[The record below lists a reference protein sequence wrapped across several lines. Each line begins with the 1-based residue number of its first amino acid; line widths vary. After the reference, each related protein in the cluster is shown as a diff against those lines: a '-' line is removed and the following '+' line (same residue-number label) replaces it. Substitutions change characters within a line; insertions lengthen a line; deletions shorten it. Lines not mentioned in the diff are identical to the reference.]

1 MKRLY
6 NWVCA
11 TLVVTACSPSA
22 LTTDELPTGAEGLT
36 PLTLSA
42 TLDEKGPL
50 ARANGT
56 AFEATDGL
64 VAYLRHVTWDGTV
77 GGAITEAANGTLA
90 DYTSA
95 KLVAFMPGTLTDGAY
110 LLTATKPLYWDD
122 FSNSASEDTD
132 LRTEGHYLQAY
143 YGYAVNSGT
152 GAATAHTALTE
163 KLNNGNTATG
173 TLTWTVPTDQRDS
186 QTQQE
191 CDLLWAKAQDPVKYD
206 HATTRA
212 GLTLPYTHALCRL
225 TVTLV
230 AADGFS
236 TGAFTNTTVTTAG
249 LNKTATYCAPT
260 ADITDATTTGSDSEA
275 GIIRLRGEAETTTTV
290 DAQTLPAR
298 SFSGLFVP
306 HTLLTAGNVLA
317 TIADVDGNHY
327 TLPLTN
333 EILMAWATGLDG
345 HQTQAAH
352 HYKLTVTLRKQ
363 KVAVSATLADWSDV
377 SAEAQGSIQFT
388 ADVPAIELSDR
399 TALESFRLY
408 RSSEATLTEGGL
420 QPSAT
425 TCTFVADAEQPDKGS
440 WNNDPAIYWANAS
453 TSYHFRALAEKG
465 AGGKYTA
472 RAGEG
477 LTATQGQ
484 DLLWGTSGPD
494 AIAPRTGTV
503 PLTFEHPLSKLTVQL
518 TTAAESPE
526 TEAAKRVNLDGARL
540 TLSPL
545 ATTGTVRLTDGSLT
559 LDAAQE
565 NAIEQFAAQSH
576 PVTGKTTL
584 DNYIVLPQLLGND
597 VTLRL
602 TLADGTTYRVQLNTC
617 TATVDET
624 PQPVTAWERGRH
636 YTYTL
641 HVEKEAVRLAASVQ
655 NWVKVAGNGNA
666 NLDWD

>member
-56 AFEATDGL
+56 AFEDTDGL
-64 VAYLRHVTWDGTV
+64 VAYLRHVTWDGTN
-77 GGAITEAANGTLA
+77 APIEAANSALD

-95 KLVAFMPGTLTDGAY
+95 KLAAFGAGTPTDGNHP
-110 LLTATKPLYWDD
+110 LTATTPLYWDD
-122 FSNSASEDTD
+122 FSNSTTAETD
-132 LRTEGHYLQAY
+132 LRTTGHYLEAY
-143 YGYAVNSGT
+143 YGYAVHSQT
-152 GAATAHTALTE
+152 DATTAHTTLTTALH
-163 KLNNGNTATG
+163 NGSEASG
-173 TLTWTVPTDQRDS
+173 TLTWTVPTDQTTEAA
-186 QTQQE
+186 QKE
-191 CDLLWAKAQDPVKYD
+191 ADLLWAKSQTPVKYD

-225 TVTLV
+225 TVALV

-249 LNKTATYCAPT
+249 LNKTATFSAPT
-260 ADITDATTTGSDSEA
+260 TEITGATTGSDSEA
-275 GIIRLRGEAETTTTV
+275 GIIRLWGGAETTATV

-306 HTLLTAGNVLA
+306 LTALTAGNVLA
-317 TIADVDGNHY
+317 TITDVDGNHY
-327 TLPLTN
+327 TLPLTE
-333 EILMAWATGLDG
+333 EILTAWATGLDG
-345 HQTQAAH
+345 NQTQAAH

-363 KVAVSATLADWSDV
+363 QVAVSATLADWSDV

-388 ADVPAIELSDR
+388 ADVSTIALSDR
-399 TALESFRLY
+399 TDLESFRLY
-408 RSSEATLTEGGL
+408 RSSQETLTEEGL
-420 QPSAT
+420 QSAT

-440 WNNDPAIYWANAS
+440 WNNNPAIYWENAS
-453 TSYHFRALAEKG
+453 TSYHFRALAEQG
-465 AGGKYTA
+465 EGGKYTA
-472 RAGEG
+472 RTGED
-477 LTATQGQ
+477 LTARQGK
-484 DLLWGTSGPD
+484 DLLWGTSGAT
-494 AIAPRTGTV
+494 AIAPRTGPV
-503 PLTFEHPLSKLTVQL
+503 PLDFEHLLSKLTVKL
-518 TTAAESPE
+518 TTADESPD

-545 ATTGTVRLTDGSLT
+545 ATTGTVRLTDGSLD
-559 LDAAQE
+559 LNAAQAE
-565 NAIEQFAAQSH
+565 AIPEFAAQSH
-576 PVTGKTTL
+576 PVDGKPLL
-584 DNYIVLPQLLGND
+584 DNYIVLPQPLGND

-602 TLADGTTYRVQLNTC
+602 TLADGTTYRVPLNTC
-617 TATVDET
+617 TATVEGT
-624 PQPVTAWERGRH
+624 PQAVTAWERGRH
-636 YTYTL
+636 YTYTI
-641 HVEKEAVRLAASVQ
+641 HVEKEAVRLSASVR
-655 NWVKVAGNGNA
+655 NWVEVTGNGNA

>member
-77 GGAITEAANGTLA
+77 GGAITEAANGSLA

-95 KLVAFMPGTLTDGAY
+95 KLVAFTPGTPTDGAY

-122 FSNSASEDTD
+122 FSNSATTDTD
-132 LRTEGHYLQAY
+132 LRTAGHYLEAY
-143 YGYAVNSGT
+143 YGYAVHSQT
-152 GAATAHTALTE
+152 DATTAHGQLTTA
-163 KLNNGNTATG
+163 LNNGNTATG
-173 TLTWTVPTDQRDS
+173 TLTWTVPTDQTDS

-191 CDLLWAKAQDPVKYD
+191 CDLLWAKAQTPVQYD

-225 TVTLV
+225 TVALV

-249 LNKTATYCAPT
+249 LNKTATFSAPT
-260 ADITDATTTGSDSEA
+260 TEITGATTTGSDSEA

-290 DAQTLPAR
+290 DEQTLPAR

-306 HTLLTAGNVLA
+306 RTLLTAGHVLA

-327 TLPLTN
+327 TLPLT
-333 EILMAWATGLDG
+333 EGILTAWTDGLDG
-345 HQTQAAH
+345 NQTQAAH

-363 KVAVSATLADWSDV
+363 AVAVSATLADWSDV
-377 SAEAQGSIQFT
+377 RAEAQGSIQFEP
-388 ADVPAIELSDR
+388 DVPAIALSDR
-399 TALESFRLY
+399 TALQSFRLY
-408 RSSEATLTEGGL
+408 RSSQETLTEGGL

-425 TCTFVADAEQPDKGS
+425 TCTFTPETPEATQGS
-440 WNNDPAIYWANAS
+440 WTNNPAIYWENAS
-453 TSYHFRALAEKG
+453 THYHFRALAEQG
-465 AGGKYTA
+465 EGGKYTA
-472 RAGEG
+472 RADES
-477 LTATQGQ
+477 LTATQGH

-503 PLTFEHPLSKLTVQL
+503 PLDFEHLLSKLTVKL
-518 TTAAESPE
+518 TTAAESPD
-526 TEAAKRVNLDGARL
+526 TEAAKRVDLDDALL

-545 ATTGTVRLTDGSLT
+545 ATTGTVRLTDGSLE

-565 NAIEQFAAQSH
+565 NAIPDFAAQTH

-617 TATVDET
+617 IATVGET
-624 PQPVTAWERGRH
+624 PEPVMAWKRGRH

-655 NWVKVAGNGNA
+655 DWVEVAGNGNA

>member
-56 AFEATDGL
+56 AFEANDGL

-77 GGAITEAANGTLA
+77 DGTITEAANSTLA

-95 KLVAFMPGTLTDGAY
+95 KLVAFGAGTPTDGNHP
-110 LLTATKPLYWDD
+110 LTATTPLYWDD
-122 FSNSASEDTD
+122 FSNSDSEDTD
-132 LRTEGHYLQAY
+132 LRTAGHYLQAF
-143 YGYAVNSGT
+143 YGYAVNGGT
-152 GAATAHTALTE
+152 NAATAHTTLTTALH
-163 KLNNGNTATG
+163 NGSEATG
-173 TLTWTVPTDQRDS
+173 TLTWTVPTDQTDS

-191 CDLLWAKAQDPVKYD
+191 CDLLWAKAQTPVKYE

-225 TVTLV
+225 TVALV

-236 TGAFTNTTVTTAG
+236 AGAFTNTTVTTAG
-249 LNKTATYCAPT
+249 LNKTATFSAPT
-260 ADITDATTTGSDSEA
+260 AAITDAGQGSDGDA
-275 GIIRLRGEAETTTTV
+275 GVIQLRGEAETTTMI
-290 DAQTLPAR
+290 DEQTLPAR

-306 HTLLTAGNVLA
+306 RTVLTAGSVLA
-317 TIADVDGNHY
+317 TIANVDGNHY
-327 TLPLTN
+327 TLPLTSD
-333 EILMAWATGLDG
+333 ILTAWADGLDG
-345 HQTQAAH
+345 NQTQAAH

-363 KVAVSATLADWSDV
+363 AVAVSATLADWSDV

-388 ADVPAIELSDR
+388 ADVPAIALSDR
-399 TALESFRLY
+399 TDLQSFRLY
-408 RSSEATLTEGGL
+408 RSSEATLTKEGL
-420 QPSAT
+420 QSAT
-425 TCTFVADAEQPDKGS
+425 TCTFVEDAGQPNKGS
-440 WNNDPAIYWANAS
+440 WTNDPAIYWANAS
-453 TSYHFRALAEKG
+453 TSYHFRALAEQG

-472 RAGEG
+472 RADED

-503 PLTFEHPLSKLTVQL
+503 PLDFEHLLSKLTVKL
-518 TTAAESPE
+518 TTAADTPD
-526 TEAAKRVNLDGARL
+526 TEAAKRVDLDGALL

-565 NAIEQFAAQSH
+565 NAIPDFAAQTH
-576 PVTGKTTL
+576 PVADRTTL
-584 DNYIVLPQLLGND
+584 ANYIVLPQPLGNN

-602 TLADGTTYRVQLNTC
+602 TLKDGTTYRVQLNTC

-624 PQPVTAWERGRH
+624 QQAVTAWERGRH

-655 NWVKVAGNGNA
+655 KWVEVTGNGNA

>member
-42 TLDEKGPL
+42 TLDEKGTL

-56 AFEATDGL
+56 AFEDTDGL
-64 VAYLRHVTWDGTV
+64 VAYLRHVTWDG
-77 GGAITEAANGTLA
+77 GSGAITEAANNTLP

-95 KLVAFMPGTLTDGAY
+95 KLAAFGAGTPTDGNHP
-110 LLTATKPLYWDD
+110 LTATTPLYWDD
-122 FSNSASEDTD
+122 FSNSTRAETD
-132 LRTEGHYLQAY
+132 LRTTGHYLEAY
-143 YGYAVNSGT
+143 YGYAVNGGT
-152 GAATAHTALTE
+152 NATTAHGKLTTALH
-163 KLNNGNTATG
+163 NGSKASG
-173 TLTWTVPTDQRDS
+173 TLTWTVPTDQTTEAA
-186 QTQQE
+186 QKE
-191 CDLLWAKAQDPVKYD
+191 ADLLWAKSQTPVKYD

-225 TVTLV
+225 TVALV

-249 LNKTATYCAPT
+249 LNKTATFSAPT
-260 ADITDATTTGSDSEA
+260 TEITGATTGSEDA
-275 GIIRLRGEAETTTTV
+275 GVIRLWGGAETTAMV

-306 HTLLTAGNVLA
+306 LTALTAGNVLA

-327 TLPLTN
+327 TLPLTE
-333 EILMAWATGLDG
+333 EILTAWATGLDG
-345 HQTQAAH
+345 NQTQAAH

-363 KVAVSATLADWSDV
+363 AVAVSATLADWSDV

-388 ADVPAIELSDR
+388 ADVPAIALSDQ
-399 TALESFRLY
+399 TDLESFRLY
-408 RSSEATLTEGGL
+408 RSSQETLTEEGL
-420 QPSAT
+420 QSAT

-453 TSYHFRALAEKG
+453 THYHFRALAEQG
-465 AGGKYTA
+465 EGGKYTA
-472 RAGEG
+472 RTGED
-477 LTATQGQ
+477 LTARQGK
-484 DLLWGTSGPD
+484 DLLWGTSGAA
-494 AIAPRTGTV
+494 AIPPRTGTV
-503 PLTFEHPLSKLTVQL
+503 LLDFEHPLSKLTVQL
-518 TTAAESPE
+518 TTAADTPD
-526 TEAAKRVNLDGARL
+526 TEAAKRVDLDGALL

-545 ATTGTVRLTDGSLT
+545 ATTGTVRLTDGG
-559 LDAAQE
+559 LDLNAAQAE
-565 NAIEQFAAQSH
+565 AIPEFAAQSH
-576 PVTGKTTL
+576 PVDGKPLL
-584 DNYIVLPQLLGND
+584 DNYIVLPQPLGND

-602 TLADGTTYRVQLNTC
+602 TLKDGTTYRVQLNTC
-617 TATVDET
+617 TATVEGT
-624 PQPVTAWERGRH
+624 PQAVTAWKRGRH

-641 HVEKEAVRLAASVQ
+641 HVEKETVRLAASVQ
-655 NWVKVAGNGNA
+655 DWVKVAGSGNA

>member
-77 GGAITEAANGTLA
+77 GGAITEAANGSLA

-95 KLVAFMPGTLTDGAY
+95 KLVAFTPGPLTAEAY
-110 LLTATKPLYWDD
+110 PLTATTPLYWDD
-122 FSNSASEDTD
+122 FSNSDSEATD

-143 YGYAVNSGT
+143 YGYAVNSRT
-152 GAATAHTALTE
+152 DAATAHGQLTTA
-163 KLNNGNTATG
+163 LNNGNTATG
-173 TLTWTVPTDQRDS
+173 TLTWTVPTDQRDE

-191 CDLLWAKAQDPVKYD
+191 HDLLWAKAQTPVKYE

-225 TVTLV
+225 TVALV

-249 LNKTATYCAPT
+249 LNKTATFSAPT
-260 ADITDATTTGSDSEA
+260 AEITGATTTGSDGDA
-275 GIIRLRGEAETTTTV
+275 GVIQLRGEAETTTMI
-290 DAQTLPAR
+290 DEQTLPAR

-306 HTLLTAGNVLA
+306 RTLLTADNVLA

-327 TLPLTN
+327 TLPLTS
-333 EILMAWATGLDG
+333 EILTAWEDGLDG
-345 HQTQAAH
+345 NQTQAAY

-377 SAEAQGSIQFT
+377 SAQAQGSIQFT
-388 ADVPAIELSDR
+388 ADVPAIALSDR
-399 TALESFRLY
+399 TDLQSFRLY
-408 RSSEATLTEGGL
+408 RSSEETLTEGGL

-425 TCTFVADAEQPDKGS
+425 TCTFTLETPEATQGS
-440 WNNDPAIYWANAS
+440 WTNHPAIYWANAS
-453 TSYHFRALAEKG
+453 TSYHFRALAEQG

-472 RAGEG
+472 RADES
-477 LTATQGQ
+477 LTATQGH

-503 PLTFEHPLSKLTVQL
+503 PLTFGHLLSKLTVKL
-518 TTAAESPE
+518 TTAADTPD
-526 TEAAKRVNLDGARL
+526 TEAAKRVALEGALL

-545 ATTGTVRLTDGSLT
+545 ATTGTVRLIDGGLELGT
-559 LDAAQE
+559 AQD

-584 DNYIVLPQLLGND
+584 DNYIVLPQTLGND
-597 VTLRL
+597 VILRL

-617 TATVDET
+617 IATVNET
-624 PQPVTAWERGRH
+624 PKPVTAWERGRH

-641 HVEKEAVRLAASVQ
+641 RVEKEAVRLAASVQ
-655 NWVKVAGNGNA
+655 NWVEVAGNGNA

>member
-56 AFEATDGL
+56 AFEANDGL

-95 KLVAFMPGTLTDGAY
+95 KLVAFTPGTPTDGAY
-110 LLTATKPLYWDD
+110 LLTATKPPYWDD

-132 LRTEGHYLQAY
+132 LRTAGHYLQAY
-143 YGYAVNSGT
+143 YGYAVNSRT
-152 GAATAHTALTE
+152 DAATAHGKLTTA
-163 KLNNGNTATG
+163 LNNGNTATG
-173 TLTWTVPTDQRDS
+173 TLTWTVPTDQTDS

-191 CDLLWAKAQDPVKYD
+191 CDLLWAKAQDPVKYE

-249 LNKTATYCAPT
+249 LNKTATFSAPT
-260 ADITDATTTGSDSEA
+260 TEITGATTGSEDA
-275 GIIRLRGEAETTTTV
+275 GVIRLWGGAETTATV

-298 SFSGLFVP
+298 SFTGLFVP
-306 HTLLTAGNVLA
+306 LTALTAGEVLA
-317 TIADVDGNHY
+317 TIANVDGNHY

-333 EILMAWATGLDG
+333 EMLTTWASGLQTGK
-345 HQTQAAH
+345 TKSAY

-377 SAEAQGSIQFT
+377 SAEAKGSIQFT
-388 ADVPAIELSDR
+388 ADVPAIALSDR
-399 TALESFRLY
+399 TDLESFRLY
-408 RSSEATLTEGGL
+408 RSSEETLTEGGL
-420 QPSAT
+420 EAAT
-425 TCTFVADAEQPDKGS
+425 TCTFAPDAGEPTQGS
-440 WNNDPAIYWANAS
+440 WTNDPAIYWANAS
-453 TSYHFRALAEKG
+453 TRYHFRALAEQG

-472 RAGEG
+472 RADEG

-494 AIAPRTGTV
+494 AIPPRTGTV
-503 PLTFEHPLSKLTVQL
+503 PLTFGHLLSKLTVKL
-518 TTAAESPE
+518 TTADESPD
-526 TEAAKRVNLDGARL
+526 TEAAKRVNLDGALL

-545 ATTGTVRLTDGSLT
+545 ATTGTVRLTDGSLE

-565 NAIEQFAAQSH
+565 NAIEKFAAQSH
-576 PVTGKTTL
+576 PVDEKPPL
-584 DNYIVLPQLLGND
+584 NNYIVLPQPLGND

-602 TLADGTTYRVQLNTC
+602 TLADGTTYRVPLNTC
-617 TATVDET
+617 TATVEGT
-624 PQPVTAWERGRH
+624 PQAVTAWERGRH
-636 YTYTL
+636 YTYTI
-641 HVEKEAVRLAASVQ
+641 HVEKEAVRLSASVR
-655 NWVKVAGNGNA
+655 NWVEVTGNGNA

>member
-42 TLDEKGPL
+42 TLDEKGTL

-56 AFEATDGL
+56 AFEDTDGL
-64 VAYLRHVTWDGTV
+64 VAYLRHVTWDG
-77 GGAITEAANGTLA
+77 GSGAITEAANNTLP

-95 KLVAFMPGTLTDGAY
+95 KLVAFTPGTLTDAAY
-110 LLTATKPLYWDD
+110 PLTATTPLYWDD
-122 FSNSASEDTD
+122 FSNSDSEDTD
-132 LRTEGHYLQAY
+132 LRTAGHYLQAF
-143 YGYAVNSGT
+143 YGYAVNGGT
-152 GAATAHTALTE
+152 NAATAHGKLTTA
-163 KLNNGNTATG
+163 LNNGNTATG
-173 TLTWTVPTDQRDS
+173 TLTWTVPTDQRDE

-191 CDLLWAKAQDPVKYD
+191 CDLLWAKAQTPVKYE

-225 TVTLV
+225 TVALV

-236 TGAFTNTTVTTAG
+236 AGAFTNTTVTTAG
-249 LNKTATYCAPT
+249 LNKTATFSAPT
-260 ADITDATTTGSDSEA
+260 AAITDAGQGNDGEA
-275 GIIRLRGEAETTTTV
+275 GVIQLRGEAETTATV
-290 DAQTLPAR
+290 AGQTLPAR

-306 HTLLTAGNVLA
+306 HTLLTAGSVLA

-327 TLPLTN
+327 TLPLT
-333 EILMAWATGLDG
+333 EGILTAWTDGLDG
-345 HQTQAAH
+345 NQTQAAH

-363 KVAVSATLADWSDV
+363 AVAVSATLADWSDV

-388 ADVPAIELSDR
+388 ADVPAIALSDQ
-399 TALESFRLY
+399 TDLQSFRLY
-408 RSSEATLTEGGL
+408 RSSQETLTEGGL

-440 WNNDPAIYWANAS
+440 WTNSPAIYWENAS
-453 TSYHFRALAEKG
+453 TSYHFRALAEQG
-465 AGGKYTA
+465 EGGKYTA

-477 LTATQGQ
+477 LTARQGQ
-484 DLLWGTSGPD
+484 DLLWGTSGAA
-494 AIAPRTGTV
+494 AIPPRTGTV
-503 PLTFEHPLSKLTVQL
+503 PLDFEHLLSKLTVKL
-518 TTAAESPE
+518 TTADESPD
-526 TEAAKRVNLDGARL
+526 TEAAKRVNLDGALL

-545 ATTGTVRLTDGSLT
+545 ATTGTVRLTDGGLELGT
-559 LDAAQE
+559 PVE
-565 NAIEQFAAQSH
+565 NAIEEFAAQSH
-576 PVTGKTTL
+576 PVDEKPPL
-584 DNYIVLPQLLGND
+584 NNYIVLPQPLGDN

-617 TATVDET
+617 TATVEGT
-624 PQPVTAWERGRH
+624 PQAVTAWKRGRH

-641 HVEKEAVRLAASVQ
+641 HVEKETVRLAASVQ
-655 NWVKVAGNGNA
+655 DWVKVAGSGNA

>member
-56 AFEATDGL
+56 AFEANDGL

-77 GGAITEAANGTLA
+77 GGTITEAANITLA

-95 KLVAFMPGTLTDGAY
+95 KLVAFTPGTLTDEAY
-110 LLTATKPLYWDD
+110 PLTATTPLYWDD

-132 LRTEGHYLQAY
+132 LRTAGHYLQAY
-143 YGYAVNSGT
+143 YGYAVNSRT
-152 GAATAHTALTE
+152 DAATAHGQLTTA
-163 KLNNGNTATG
+163 LNNGNTATG
-173 TLTWTVPTDQRDS
+173 TLTWTVPTDQTDS

-191 CDLLWAKAQDPVKYD
+191 CDLLWAKAQDPVKYE

-225 TVTLV
+225 TVALV

-249 LNKTATYCAPT
+249 LNKTATFSAPT
-260 ADITDATTTGSDSEA
+260 TEITGATTGSDSEA
-275 GIIRLRGEAETTTTV
+275 GIIRLRGEAETTATV
-290 DAQTLPAR
+290 AGQTLPAR

-327 TLPLTN
+327 TLPLTE
-333 EILMAWATGLDG
+333 EILTAWATGLDG

-363 KVAVSATLADWSDV
+363 AVAVSATLADWSDV

-388 ADVPAIELSDR
+388 ADVPTIALSDQ
-399 TALESFRLY
+399 TDLESFRLY
-408 RSSEATLTEGGL
+408 RSSQETLTEEGL
-420 QPSAT
+420 QSAT

-453 TSYHFRALAEKG
+453 TSYHFRALAEQG
-465 AGGKYTA
+465 EGGKYTA

-477 LTATQGQ
+477 LTARQGQ
-484 DLLWGTSGPD
+484 DLLWGTSGAT
-494 AIAPRTGTV
+494 AIPPRTGTV
-503 PLTFEHPLSKLTVQL
+503 PLTFEHLLSKLTVKL
-518 TTAAESPE
+518 TTTAASPD
-526 TEAAKRVNLDGARL
+526 TEAAKRVDLDGALL

-545 ATTGTVRLTDGSLT
+545 ATTGTVRLIDGSLE

-565 NAIEQFAAQSH
+565 NAIEKFAAQTH
-576 PVTGKTTL
+576 PVDEKPPL
-584 DNYIVLPQLLGND
+584 NNYIVLPQTLGDD

-655 NWVKVAGNGNA
+655 DWVEVAGNGNA

>member
-56 AFEATDGL
+56 VFEATDGL

-77 GGAITEAANGTLA
+77 GGAITEAANITLT

-95 KLVAFMPGTLTDGAY
+95 KLVAFTPGTLTDGAY
-110 LLTATKPLYWDD
+110 PLTATTPLYWDD

-132 LRTEGHYLQAY
+132 LRTAGHYLQAY
-143 YGYAVNSGT
+143 YGYAVNSRT
-152 GAATAHTALTE
+152 DAATAHTALTE
-163 KLNNGNTATG
+163 KLNSGNTATG
-173 TLTWTVPTDQRDS
+173 TLTWTVPTDQTDS

-191 CDLLWAKAQDPVKYD
+191 CDLLWAKAQTPVKYD

-225 TVTLV
+225 TVALV

-236 TGAFTNTTVTTAG
+236 AGAFTNTTVTTAG
-249 LNKTATYCAPT
+249 LNKTATFSAPT
-260 ADITDATTTGSDSEA
+260 AEITGATTTGSDGDA
-275 GIIRLRGEAETTTTV
+275 GVIQLRGEAETTVTV
-290 DAQTLPAR
+290 DEQTLPAR

-306 HTLLTAGNVLA
+306 RTLLTADNVLA

-327 TLPLTN
+327 TLPLT
-333 EILMAWATGLDG
+333 EGILRAWATGLDG

-377 SAEAQGSIQFT
+377 SAQAQGSIQFT
-388 ADVPAIELSDR
+388 ADVPTIALSDR
-399 TALESFRLY
+399 TDLQSFRLY
-408 RSSEATLTEGGL
+408 RSSQETLTEGGL
-420 QPSAT
+420 EAAT
-425 TCTFVADAEQPDKGS
+425 TCTFAPETPEATQGS
-440 WNNDPAIYWANAS
+440 WTNNPAIYWANAS
-453 TSYHFRALAEKG
+453 TSYHFRALAEQG

-472 RAGEG
+472 RADES
-477 LTATQGQ
+477 LTATQGH

-503 PLTFEHPLSKLTVQL
+503 PLTFGHLLSKLTVKL
-518 TTAAESPE
+518 TTAGDTPE
-526 TEAAKRVNLDGARL
+526 TEAAKRVALEGALL

-545 ATTGTVRLTDGSLT
+545 ATTGTVLLTDGSLE

-565 NAIEQFAAQSH
+565 NAIEQFAAQTH

-584 DNYIVLPQLLGND
+584 DNYIVLPQPLGDD
-597 VTLRL
+597 VILRL

-617 TATVDET
+617 TATVNET
-624 PQPVTAWERGRH
+624 PKPVTAWERGRH

-641 HVEKEAVRLAASVQ
+641 RVEKEAVRLAASVQ
-655 NWVKVAGNGNA
+655 DWVEVAGNGNA

>member
-56 AFEATDGL
+56 AFEANDGL

-77 GGAITEAANGTLA
+77 DGTITEAANSTLA

-95 KLVAFMPGTLTDGAY
+95 KLVAFTPGTLTDAAY
-110 LLTATKPLYWDD
+110 PLTATTPLYWDD
-122 FSNSASEDTD
+122 FSNSASEGTD
-132 LRTEGHYLQAY
+132 LRTAGHYLQAF
-143 YGYAVNSGT
+143 YGYAVNSKT
-152 GAATAHTALTE
+152 DAATAHGKLTTA
-163 KLNNGNTATG
+163 LNNGNTDTG
-173 TLTWTVPTDQRDS
+173 TLTWTVPTDQTDS

-191 CDLLWAKAQDPVKYD
+191 CDLLWAKAQDPVKYE

-225 TVTLV
+225 TVALV

-236 TGAFTNTTVTTAG
+236 TGAFAATTVATAG
-249 LNKTATYCAPT
+249 LNKTATFSAPT
-260 ADITDATTTGSDSEA
+260 ATITGDGPGSEDAGVV
-275 GIIRLRGEAETTTTV
+275 RLYGTAETTATV
-290 DAQTLPAR
+290 DGQTLPAR
-298 SFSGLFVP
+298 SFTGLFVP
-306 HTLLTAGNVLA
+306 LTALTAGNVLA
-317 TIADVDGNHY
+317 TITNVDGNHY
-327 TLPLTN
+327 TLPLTE
-333 EILMAWATGLDG
+333 EILTAWATGLDG
-345 HQTQAAH
+345 NQTQAAY

-377 SAEAQGSIQFT
+377 RAEAQGSIQFT
-388 ADVPAIELSDR
+388 ADVPAIALSDQ

-408 RSSEATLTEGGL
+408 RSSEETLTEGGL
-420 QPSAT
+420 QPTAT
-425 TCTFVADAEQPDKGS
+425 TCTFAPDAGEPTQGS
-440 WNNDPAIYWANAS
+440 WTNDPAIYWANAS
-453 TSYHFRALAEKG
+453 TRYHFRALAEQG

-472 RAGEG
+472 RADED

-494 AIAPRTGTV
+494 AIPPRTGTV
-503 PLTFEHPLSKLTVQL
+503 PLTFGHLLSKLTVKL
-518 TTAAESPE
+518 TTAPDTPD
-526 TEAAKRVNLDGARL
+526 TEAAKRVDLDGALL

-545 ATTGTVRLTDGSLT
+545 ATTGTVRLTDGSLD
-559 LDAAQE
+559 LNAAQAE
-565 NAIEQFAAQSH
+565 AIREFAAQSH
-576 PVTGKTTL
+576 PVDEKPPL
-584 DNYIVLPQLLGND
+584 NNYIVLPQPLGND

-602 TLADGTTYRVQLNTC
+602 TLADGTTYRVPLNTC
-617 TATVDET
+617 TATVEGT
-624 PQPVTAWERGRH
+624 PQAVTAWERGRH
-636 YTYTL
+636 YTYTI
-641 HVEKEAVRLAASVQ
+641 HVEKEAVRLSASVQ
-655 NWVKVAGNGNA
+655 DWVKVAGSGNA